1 MIDELKPK
9 AEEERVPRAGEP
21 EEVENV
27 AVERTANGVA
37 GELKAAQRDG
47 RVVISLQQLIRTTLQ
62 TPQEGYVPMA
72 EKRAWTMVIPVIQR
86 LQDMAKEETAK
97 GDEQLDNALK
107 KLVRPAHDIDKRP
120 ESSPDFNPLGI
131 NKKE

>member
-1 MIDELKPK
+1 
-9 AEEERVPRAGEP
+9 
-21 EEVENV
+21 
-27 AVERTANGVA
+27 
-37 GELKAAQRDG
+37 
-47 RVVISLQQLIRTTLQ
+47 
-62 TPQEGYVPMA
+62 MA
-72 EKRAWTMVIPVIQR
+72 EKRAWTMVMPVIQR

-131 NKKE
+131 NKKNRLSSNLKTMRRVGSARA